1 MVLFLPSGLDFR
13 RSLVPHLAGR
23 RCLDVHGIDPES
35 VCHIPGPLCGGH
47 ATRHL
52 PKHHVHEEGQVLNR
66 RHLGTIIFYLLSAA
80 SRLEGSKG
88 EFAQQLTHK

>member
-88 EFAQQLTHK
+88 EFGQLLTHK